1 MTMTAQQKADR
12 LALIKKIAEK
22 KKRQAAFA
30 AKLKAQ
36 GSVVRRWTD
45 EVEAPRRAKAQKAY
59 DQEIEKMDEDEKL
72 DFAFHDMEMLYKSR
86 CVDVPL
92 TSNVKVTEVE
102 KKTPE
107 KPEGK
112 E

>member
-1 MTMTAQQKADR
+1 MTAQQKADR
-12 LALIKKIAEK
+12 LALIKQIAEK

-59 DQEIEKMDEDEKL
+59 DQEIEKMDENHNHWSDASKYAEEYYGETMRETTRF
-72 DFAFHDMEMLYKSR
+72 DNDW
-86 CVDVPL
+86 
-92 TSNVKVTEVE
+92 N
-102 KKTPE
+102 
-107 KPEGK
+107 
-112 E
+112 